1 MAKAG
6 GGGGRGGGGG
16 GGGSGPLSVRD
27 ARTFRKSMS
36 AAFGADD
43 PRDAID
49 GYMRKN
55 RVSPRSAAARRL
67 NAARDAVN
75 EWMHD
80 KTDRSKADAAQRA
93 MDIVK
98 KGGVGR
104 LGASFNG

>member
-1 MAKAG
+1 MG
-6 GGGGRGGGGG
+6 RNSGGGGRGGGGG

-43 PRDAID
+43 PRSAID
-49 GYMRKN
+49 SYMRTH
-55 RVSPRSAAARRL
+55 RISPRSSAARRL

-80 KTDRSKADAAQRA
+80 KTNRSKADAAQRA

-98 KGGVGR
+98 KGGIGR